1 MINIRKSDLFL
12 DKKEKIFSQLKEEN
26 RENLNDEN
34 INKHEFYN
42 ITKSVKNYNM
52 ISNEPLFS
60 LKETFICTFCGG
72 KNCKHENFL
81 NHKNPAIHGLNSD
94 KIDDNIYASQ
104 RPSNSLIKKYD
115 LISKFKELGIGLIV
129 NLQLPGEHPYC
140 GPDPLDESG
149 FSYSP
154 SIFESEDIHVG
165 LYGWK
170 DLDVPNSLY
179 HMLQVVKDMYNYIH
193 YKNKKILVHC
203 HAGYGRTGTTIAC
216 YKIFDECISAEAAKD
231 EIRKVRAQCI
241 QNSSQ
246 FNYCVNF
253 QEFIRRLKAN
263 FYLKEKRS
271 IENFLKYQEDL
282 NIGKYKF
289 ISFKYNKSVPLFL
302 LYIFDSIID
311 IKNKINIDELSLY
324 TYLNSSL
331 ELKENDTELFNTIIK
346 NINEYN
352 WDILYSCEEPVILGQ
367 LLFDW
372 LKNSVKFIFNNENVQ
387 KINENFNIF
396 DKCLSTCE
404 NQTLIIFSNFI
415 KLIKDKEENEEID
428 IQKNIFILNFC
439 KCSLGYSTEEN
450 SLGENEKNNVDK
462 LFKLINYINK
472 GNNKTNNIL
481 YGNKEKVLSNV
492 YEQLKIY
499 FDNKNKNSE
508 QIKYDEDMFEKI
520 HSLINSKEELD
531 EKNKNNEI
539 KLNKNKNEIYNFNLN
554 NLNSSTFKLSKT
566 MKINLRQSGRLFT
579 ESKEIVD
586 EFENNKDIPWIREED
601 C

>member
-1 MINIRKSDLFL
+1 M
-12 DKKEKIFSQLKEEN
+12 
-26 RENLNDEN
+26 
-34 INKHEFYN
+34 
-42 ITKSVKNYNM
+42 
-52 ISNEPLFS
+52 
-60 LKETFICTFCGG
+60 
-72 KNCKHENFL
+72 
-81 NHKNPAIHGLNSD
+81 
-94 KIDDNIYASQ
+94 
-104 RPSNSLIKKYD
+104 
-115 LISKFKELGIGLIV
+115 
-129 NLQLPGEHPYC
+129 
-140 GPDPLDESG
+140 
-149 FSYSP
+149 
-154 SIFESEDIHVG
+154 
-165 LYGWK
+165 
-170 DLDVPNSLY
+170 
-179 HMLQVVKDMYNYIH
+179 
-193 YKNKKILVHC
+193 
-203 HAGYGRTGTTIAC
+203 
-216 YKIFDECISAEAAKD
+216 
-231 EIRKVRAQCI
+231 
-241 QNSSQ
+241 
-246 FNYCVNF
+246 
-253 QEFIRRLKAN
+253 
-263 FYLKEKRS
+263 
-271 IENFLKYQEDL
+271 
-282 NIGKYKF
+282 
-289 ISFKYNKSVPLFL
+289 
-302 LYIFDSIID
+302 
-311 IKNKINIDELSLY
+311 
-324 TYLNSSL
+324 
-331 ELKENDTELFNTIIK
+331 
-346 NINEYN
+346 
-352 WDILYSCEEPVILGQ
+352 
-367 LLFDW
+367 
-372 LKNSVKFIFNNENVQ
+372 Q
-387 KINENFNIF
+387 KINENFNFF

-439 KCSLGYSTEEN
+439 KYSLGYSTEEN

-539 KLNKNKNEIYNFNLN
+539 KLNKNKNEIHNFNLN